1 LYNLKAMAREIT
13 KSSMRGET
21 LNKLISQREADVDRF
36 VSFTCKDSIQKSLGY
51 YLESLKKKKQN

>member
-1 LYNLKAMAREIT
+1 MAREIT